1 MDIIIVLLGFVG
13 CGAIASAIY
22 FFFSRDGKSKILK
35 KVHDTMQKIGKDKLT
50 GIVKSQNEVKISI
63 TAKEKISKESVNKI
77 KDIQKKAVEDIE
89 NVLKEENIGRIHEE
103 INNDWEEL

>member
-1 MDIIIVLLGFVG
+1 M
-13 CGAIASAIY
+13 
-22 FFFSRDGKSKILK
+22 
-35 KVHDTMQKIGKDKLT
+35 
-50 GIVKSQNEVKISI
+50 KISI